1 MQAYLAWLWPRRGAL
16 ALARIEAA
24 MLVWERKGIEEGLE
38 FWAEFWVE
46 FWAELD
52 FELDLEVEL
61 GGGSR
66 LAPSSQPIIH

>member
-38 FWAEFWVE
+38 FWAEFW
-46 FWAELD
+46 AD
-52 FELDLEVEL
+52 K
-61 GGGSR
+61 
-66 LAPSSQPIIH
+66 